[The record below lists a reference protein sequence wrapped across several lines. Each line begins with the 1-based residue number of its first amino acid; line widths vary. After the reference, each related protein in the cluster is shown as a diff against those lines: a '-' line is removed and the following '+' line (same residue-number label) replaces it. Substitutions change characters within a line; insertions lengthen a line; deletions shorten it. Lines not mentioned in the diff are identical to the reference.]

1 MLVFKKMKTNHNGLY
16 IALKTN
22 FIAFLVGASVVSG
35 VGAAVVIH
43 DFVENHLPIPATH
56 IPYDPDFKKFCDE
69 RPVVEGAKMKGFF
82 LNHK

>member
-1 MLVFKKMKTNHNGLY
+1 MKTNHNGLY

-43 DFVENHLPIPATH
+43 DFVENHLPHVIPATH

-69 RPVVEGAKMKGFF
+69 RSKYKKRTLSLRGLKRKAFF
-82 LNHK
+82 